1 MKIVIAAP
9 AVRCFAALWM
19 FIGIACAQA
28 PSNSLNPSVQKIV
41 ELVSQQRIQSILEKL
56 ESFGTRHVMSSQTDP
71 THGIG
76 AAMRWI
82 HDEFQSYSPRLQVSY
97 QPFHVRKSGAYAH
110 DADLANVIAVLPG
123 STNPEISILVSG
135 HYDSVNYVTNP
146 LVKTHGERVAA
157 LVSTGMAEDEARRY
171 VEILAPGGP
180 VDAEATA
187 AQAIAPGV
195 SDDGSGTAVVLELA
209 RILSQYRFRKTLV
222 FVAFSAEE
230 GAHTGSKTYAAEAK
244 KAGQRIEA
252 VLNNDIVGT
261 DRSGNG
267 RSATNVLHVF
277 GEGPE
282 DSGARALMRYAKEIS
297 ERYVPSMLLEMVL
310 RLDRFNGGGDHMSFT
325 ETGYPAV
332 RFTSAVESFANR
344 HTASDT
350 LANASVPYTVRV
362 ASMNAAVAASLALA
376 PAPPVVEWTFMSG
389 PRKGQRVPMLT
400 RGSSE
405 YDAVLHWEPG
415 DAANL
420 AGYAIVIRPTTSL
433 TWEKEIWVGKVTSY
447 TLRDVSIDDVVLG
460 VKAVDNDGNA
470 SLVSAYQEPPYR
482 GAAAQ

>member
-1 MKIVIAAP
+1 
-9 AVRCFAALWM
+9 
-19 FIGIACAQA
+19 
-28 PSNSLNPSVQKIV
+28 
-41 ELVSQQRIQSILEKL
+41 
-56 ESFGTRHVMSSQTDP
+56 
-71 THGIG
+71 
-76 AAMRWI
+76 
-82 HDEFQSYSPRLQVSY
+82 
-97 QPFHVRKSGAYAH
+97 
-110 DADLANVIAVLPG
+110 
-123 STNPEISILVSG
+123 
-135 HYDSVNYVTNP
+135 
-146 LVKTHGERVAA
+146 
-157 LVSTGMAEDEARRY
+157 
-171 VEILAPGGP
+171 
-180 VDAEATA
+180 
-187 AQAIAPGV
+187 
-195 SDDGSGTAVVLELA
+195 
-209 RILSQYRFRKTLV
+209 
-222 FVAFSAEE
+222 
-230 GAHTGSKTYAAEAK
+230 
-244 KAGQRIEA
+244 
-252 VLNNDIVGT
+252 
-261 DRSGNG
+261 
-267 RSATNVLHVF
+267 
-277 GEGPE
+277 
-282 DSGARALMRYAKEIS
+282 
-297 ERYVPSMLLEMVL
+297 
-310 RLDRFNGGGDHMSFT
+310 MSFT